1 MSSSAIRKTG
11 VDSPVVWQYNIHMKI
26 TTKPSLGETMT
37 KVILAIAFL
46 IFLVVIGPIITI
58 WALNILFPSLAI
70 PFTWETWLAVVI
82 NT

>member
-1 MSSSAIRKTG
+1 
-11 VDSPVVWQYNIHMKI
+11 
-26 TTKPSLGETMT
+26 MT
-37 KVILAIAFL
+37 KIILAIAFL

-82 NT
+82 IGGVLKSRVTTSK